1 MFAYIEVFRGVHIY
15 IYVCIDTTALSCNTL
30 LYMSVIRECGIY
42 YTTLFNPFAL
52 QPFREWMAGH
62 RIEKE
67 TILEPFA
74 GCNSIINMLQSIGFA
89 NRYKSY
95 DIYPQSPEVNRRN
108 TIDNYPHGY
117 TVCITNPPWLYK
129 SSAHRRGLA
138 FPVTDYDDLYK
149 LCLDKSLQ
157 YNEYIGALIPASF
170 IQSGLFTQRLEKVIF
185 LNRPLFRETSS
196 PVCLALFG
204 KTGPHIRIYNDNQ
217 YIGSY
222 SQLKSHLPPKS
233 NNTEINFNIPTGQLG
248 FIAIDNNKEPS
259 IKFCHG
265 QQLRNYAIRDSSR
278 SITRIGG
285 ICVTEQLIGI
295 LNDCVAHIRENT
307 KDIFLTT
314 FKGLRK
320 DGKYRRRMEYKLARD
335 IINYAR

>member
-1 MFAYIEVFRGVHIY
+1 M
-15 IYVCIDTTALSCNTL
+15 
-30 LYMSVIRECGIY
+30 
-42 YTTLFNPFAL
+42 
-52 QPFREWMAGH
+52 
-62 RIEKE
+62 
-67 TILEPFA
+67 
-74 GCNSIINMLQSIGFA
+74 QSIGFG
-89 NRYKSY
+89 YKSY
-95 DIYPQSPEVNRRN
+95 AEVNRRN
-108 TIDNYPHGY
+108 TIAIRMDIRCAYPA
-117 TVCITNPPWLYK
+117 YK

-149 LCLDKSLQ
+149 LCLDKSLH
-157 YNEYIGALIPASF
+157 NEYIGALIPASF

-278 SITRIGG
+278 SITRIAELRS
-285 ICVTEQLIGI
+285 EQLIGI
-295 LNDCVAHIRENT
+295 LNDCVGIYE
-307 KDIFLTT
+307 KILKIYF
-314 FKGLRK
+314 
-320 DGKYRRRMEYKLARD
+320 
-335 IINYAR
+335 